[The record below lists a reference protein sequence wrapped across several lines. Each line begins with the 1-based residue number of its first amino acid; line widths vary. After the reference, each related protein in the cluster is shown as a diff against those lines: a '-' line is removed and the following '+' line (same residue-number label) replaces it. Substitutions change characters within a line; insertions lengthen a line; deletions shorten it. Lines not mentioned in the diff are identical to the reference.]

1 METRF
6 RRRQIRQVLTT
17 REERSGARSSVKVS
31 DPTGNGGRHLS
42 LRLAVRKAGNKIIAQ
57 ADSIHRRG
65 PYKCGRCVRCG
76 GHEAGTGPALP
87 TLFHLVIAGPRV
99 GTNATRTCTAG
110 AGPERR
116 LPRRWRG
123 TSRESPWGRRALG
136 CASRDEQSPGEQGG
150 FRKGRASGGNEGIRG
165 GVAKAGRRL
174 QPERGGLERRPEEG
188 AESGVCRPRR
198 GRAGRPARASSA
210 SPRTFLSPRGR
221 HDTSSGGSWVAPR
234 TIRKVKTLTVDLAEH
249 ECQNG

>member
-31 DPTGNGGRHLS
+31 DPAGNGGRHLS

-87 TLFHLVIAGPRV
+87 ILFHLVIAGPRV
-99 GTNATRTCTAG
+99 GTNATRTCTAR

-150 FRKGRASGGNEGIRG
+150 FRKGRASGGNEGVRG
-165 GVAKAGRRL
+165 G
-174 QPERGGLERRPEEG
+174 
-188 AESGVCRPRR
+188 RR
-198 GRAGRPARASSA
+198 GRREGWKAGVARARR
-210 SPRTFLSPRGR
+210 PRAAAGGR
-221 HDTSSGGSWVAPR
+221 SRERRVPAETRQGR
-234 TIRKVKTLTVDLAEH
+234 TARTRVLCLPTDVPVPAWTTRH
-249 ECQNG
+249 